1 MKFDCE
7 SCMNYYYDEQD
18 DMYECVMNFDEDDFE
33 RLGYGKKQCP
43 YYRFGDEY
51 SIVRKKI

>member
-51 SIVRKKI
+51 SIVRKQI